1 MGNTASEEFEPLP
14 GVVNQR
20 SLVLKQIK
28 DSNLKLRHIDTIQPP
43 PPPKLV
49 RQAGIHKKRRK

>member
-43 PPPKLV
+43 PPKLV